1 MTWLFLYICDSLSSR
16 WRVGGFKIREFR
28 EFREIR
34 EIREFREVGL
44 RCVERRSCGDNSLFF
59 PYYHKI

>member
-1 MTWLFLYICDSLSSR
+1 M
-16 WRVGGFKIREFR
+16 GGFKIREFR

-59 PYYHKI
+59 SYCHKI